1 MFDLREGIA
10 RSAQA
15 LGVSP
20 VDLATAI
27 SYETAGTFDPAK
39 AGPTTQWG
47 QHRGLIQ
54 FGEPQAQK
62 YGVDWNN
69 PIGSQ
74 LGEDGAVVKYLRDTG
89 VKPGMGLLDIYSA
102 INAGGVGRY
111 GASDANN
118 GGAPGTV
125 RDKVEKQMAGHRQK
139 AEAMFGGSGTTG
151 FMPGGASND
160 RLEPSMDQSQEQEQR
175 GAFGIKPELA
185 MALAGGF
192 YNLSR
197 PGSGDQFLQS
207 AYAMKAQGAKDAKA
221 KKGRNATTEWL
232 RQSGYSDFA
241 DLVDAGAVSAG
252 DAFGVVMKERAQ
264 QAKPNQTND
273 LIEYEYAKA
282 EGFKGSFV
290 DFQQQKR
297 AASRTQITNN
307 VGGGGAPGLGKLST
321 DFGYVVDPETMQP
334 VIDPATGLPTAAPVP
349 GSPAA
354 TEAQVNEAAKR
365 ERASQAERSANIV
378 LQDIDRAIEQS
389 GKFGTTGAIGGATGW
404 IGGTDAHDLQ
414 NTLRTVQA
422 NIGFDRL
429 QQMRE
434 ASPTGG
440 ALGAVS
446 ERELTE
452 LQAVLGSIQPTQ
464 SKEQLQRNLT
474 RLKGLYTDI
483 LAKADAYPNAEQFGF
498 GGSQAQGG
506 GPPAGIDPADW
517 EFMTPEEKA
526 LFQ

>member
-1 MFDLREGIA
+1 MRDRSYQGLTARGLPDHIAQGFLANFQVESGLNPGINEIAPIVPGSRGGWGLAQWTGPRRRQFEAYAGERGAKADDLDTQLDFLMHELGTTEK
-10 RSAQA
+10 SAAKSIFAAQTPEQA
-15 LGVSP
+15 
-20 VDLATAI
+20 TRAI
-27 SYETAGTFDPAK
+27 SEKF
-39 AGPTTQWG
+39 
-47 QHRGLIQ
+47 
-54 FGEPQAQK
+54 
-62 YGVDWNN
+62 
-69 PIGSQ
+69 
-74 LGEDGAVVKYLRDTG
+74 LR
-89 VKPGMGLLDIYSA
+89 PGIPHLDRRLA
-102 INAGGVGRY
+102 AL
-111 GASDANN
+111 N
-118 GGAPGTV
+118 GGG
-125 RDKVEKQMAGHRQK
+125 
-139 AEAMFGGSGTTG
+139 GTTS
-151 FMPGGASND
+151 FMPGGARND
-160 RLEPSMDQSQEQEQR
+160 RLESSMDQSQEQEQR

-197 PGSGDQFLQS
+197 PGSGDQFLQN

-232 RQSGYSDFA
+232 RKSGYGEFA

-264 QAKPNQTND
+264 QAQPNQTND

-307 VGGGGAPGLGKLST
+307 VGGNGAPGLGKLST

-517 EFMTPEEKA
+517 EYMTPEEKA

>member
-1 MFDLREGIA
+1 MFDLRDGIQ
-10 RSAQA
+10 RSAGA

-62 YGVDWNN
+62 YGADWDN
-69 PIGSQ
+69 PVGSQ

-111 GASDANN
+111 GASDASN

-125 RDKVEKQMAGHRQK
+125 RDKVEQQMAGHRRK
-139 AEAMFGGSGTTG
+139 AEALFGGGSTPG
-151 FMPGGASND
+151 FMAGGEGSD
-160 RLEPSMDQSQEQEQR
+160 RMGAPMQQDQEQR

-192 YNLSR
+192 YNMSR
-197 PGSGDQFLQS
+197 PVSGDQFLQN
-207 AYAMKAQGAKDAKA
+207 AYQMRARGEKDAKA
-221 KKGRNATTEWL
+221 TKSRNQTAEWL
-232 RQSGYSDFA
+232 RGNGYGEFA
-241 DLVDAGAVSAG
+241 ELVDSGAVSAG
-252 DAFGVVMKERAQ
+252 DVFNVVMKERM
-264 QAKPNQTND
+264 QAPEDNRTND

-282 EGFKGSFV
+282 QGFDGSFV

-297 AASRTQITNN
+297 AAGATQINN
-307 VGGGGAPGLGKLST
+307 TVGGAGAPGLGKLST
-321 DFGYVVDPETMQP
+321 DYGYVLDPATGGARIDPE
-334 VIDPATGLPTAAPVP
+334 TGLPTAAPIP
-349 GSPAA
+349 GSPA
-354 TEAQVNEAAKR
+354 ELEIQAQAAAAA
-365 ERASQAERSANIV
+365 ERGGQANRSANIV
-378 LQDIDRAIEQS
+378 LEDIDRALGQS
-389 GKFGTTGAIGGATGW
+389 EGWGTTGAVGGVLSGL
-404 IGGTDAHDLQ
+404 GGTGAHDLQ

-452 LQAVLGSIQPTQ
+452 LQAVLGSVQRSQ
-464 SKEQLQRNLT
+464 SKEQLQRNLQ
-474 RLKGLYTDI
+474 RLRVVYDGIKQ
-483 LAKADAYPNAEQFGF
+483 KAEAYPNAAEFGF
-498 GGSQAQGG
+498 EPAAPQGG
-506 GPPAGIDPADW
+506 VIPPGIAPEDW
-517 EFMTPEEKA
+517 EFMTPEERA